1 MTRDRGFE
9 SLCIREDAV
18 LGPIFDGRVGHRWG
32 DHLAA
37 MVDASRV
44 GPLRDGRLRSDRQ
57 SCAFL
62 DLAGR
67 AGVPILAI
75 YGDETPRK
83 SLAEMDALST
93 VPGVDIARLPRGKLS
108 LHEEFA
114 EQVARESPWLH
125 RAAIVM
131 IES

>member
-1 MTRDRGFE
+1 MTGAFDR
-9 SLCIREDAV
+9 ID
-18 LGPIFDGRVGHRWG
+18 
-32 DHLAA
+32 
-37 MVDASRV
+37 SR
-44 GPLRDGRLRSDRQ
+44 G
-57 SCAFL
+57 AFL

-93 VPGVDIARLPRGKLS
+93 VSGVDIARLRRGKLS

-125 RAAIVM
+125 RAAILM
-131 IES
+131 IESLV

>member
-1 MTRDRGFE
+1 VTGAFDR
-9 SLCIREDAV
+9 ID
-18 LGPIFDGRVGHRWG
+18 
-32 DHLAA
+32 
-37 MVDASRV
+37 SR
-44 GPLRDGRLRSDRQ
+44 G
-57 SCAFL
+57 AFL

-93 VPGVDIARLPRGKLS
+93 VPGVDIAHLRRCKLS
-108 LHEEFA
+108 LHEEFV
-114 EQVARESPWLH
+114 EQVAGESPWLH
-125 RAAIVM
+125 RAAILM